1 MNREILFRGKTIE
14 TKRWAYGYYCKI
26 GNKAYIVL
34 DDAELCEDEQGTP
47 DNAIFGFIEV
57 DPDTVGQFTGYPDKY
72 GKKIFSGD
80 IVKVWLKKYE
90 SVCLPTFRHGIIE
103 YVYDAYWIIPIG
115 RRASWRC
122 LRNRP
127 IEIIGNKWDNP
138 ELMEQ

>member
-1 MNREILFRGKTIE
+1 MNQREILFRGKRTDGRGWEHGDLIHNSLGV
-14 TKRWAYGYYCKI
+14 THISAPSKWLPC
-26 GNKAYIVL
+26 
-34 DDAELCEDEQGTP
+34 
-47 DNAIFGFIEV
+47 EV
-57 DPDTVGQFTGYPDKY
+57 DPDTVGQFTGLLDKK

-90 SVCLPTFRHGIIE
+90 SVCLPTFQHGIIE
-103 YVYDAYWIIPIG
+103 YVYDAYWIIPIS

-138 ELMEQ
+138 ELLEP

>member
-57 DPDTVGQFTGYPDKY
+57 DPDTVGQFSGLCERKANAKETDKNSKSK
-72 GKKIFSGD
+72 G
-80 IVKVWLKKYE
+80 
-90 SVCLPTFRHGIIE
+90 H
-103 YVYDAYWIIPIG
+103 
-115 RRASWRC
+115 
-122 LRNRP
+122 
-127 IEIIGNKWDNP
+127 
-138 ELMEQ
+138 